1 MAINGLMQ
9 HLLQI
14 QTMVESQL
22 LRKPNVVGV
31 AVGLKETDGQWTD
44 QMAIVALVQQ
54 KLPAGSLTNAE
65 RIPRQIEDLPTDVYE
80 IGYVEALNALSPQG
94 RFRPTIPSG
103 VSMGHQSISAGTLGV
118 PVKDRATGDKL
129 LLSNNHVFANSN
141 DANVGDSILQ
151 PGPMDGGNFPAD
163 IVARLERYVPLR
175 YIEDA
180 ATPLPG
186 DNGGTPTP
194 TPNPS
199 PTPSGCTAVA
209 FNGLSMIANAM
220 AKMAGSGQRLVN
232 MTASAFSAE
241 ARAMSALS
249 ALGAVPDN
257 VADAA
262 VARPNDPS
270 MFTDEIRHIGRITG
284 TKAAQL
290 GMGVRKTG
298 RTTDFTQGMV
308 TLLNATVTV
317 AYTTSKGPRSARFTG
332 QVITQP
338 MSQGGDSGSLVVDS
352 VENKA
357 VGLLFAGSAQAS
369 IFTPIDTVLAAL
381 NVTF

>member
-1 MAINGLMQ
+1 MAFNNLMQ

-31 AVGLKETDGQWTD
+31 AVGLKETNGHWTD

-54 KLPAGSLTNAE
+54 KLPVSSLTNAE
-65 RIPRQIEDLPTDVYE
+65 RIPRQIDDLPTDVYE
-80 IGYVEALNALSPQG
+80 IGYVEALNTSPQA

-103 VSMGHQSISAGTLGV
+103 VSMGHQAISAGTLGV
-118 PVKDRATGDKL
+118 TVKDRDTGEKL

-141 DANVGDSILQ
+141 DASPGDSILQ

-180 ATPLPG
+180 ANPLPGG

-194 TPNPS
+194 NPTPS
-199 PTPSGCTAVA
+199 PTPNGCTSVA
-209 FNGLSMIANAM
+209 FSGLSMIANAL

-232 MTASAFSAE
+232 MTASAFSADVAA
-241 ARAMSALS
+241 ARIPTVQA
-249 ALGAVPDN
+249 AVPDN
-257 VADAA
+257 VVDAA
-262 VARPNDPS
+262 LAKPNDPS

-317 AYTTSKGPRSARFTG
+317 AYTTSKGARSARFTG

-338 MSQGGDSGSLVVDS
+338 MSQGGDSGSLIVDA
-352 VENKA
+352 VENRA

>member
-1 MAINGLMQ
+1 MAFNNLMQ

-31 AVGLKETDGQWTD
+31 AVGLKETNGHWTD

-54 KLPAGSLTNAE
+54 KLPVSSLTNAE
-65 RIPRQIEDLPTDVYE
+65 RIPRQIDDLPTDVYE
-80 IGYVEALNALSPQG
+80 IGYVEALNTSPQV

-103 VSMGHQSISAGTLGV
+103 VSMGHQAISAGTLGV
-118 PVKDRATGDKL
+118 TVKDRDTGEKL

-141 DANVGDSILQ
+141 DASPGDSILQ

-180 ATPLPG
+180 ANPLPGG

-194 TPNPS
+194 NPTPS
-199 PTPSGCTAVA
+199 PTPNGCTSVA
-209 FNGLSMIANAM
+209 FSGLSMIANAL

-232 MTASAFSAE
+232 MTASAFSADVAA
-241 ARAMSALS
+241 ARIPTVQA
-249 ALGAVPDN
+249 AVPDN
-257 VADAA
+257 VVDAA
-262 VARPNDPS
+262 LAKPNDPS

-284 TKAAQL
+284 TKAVQL

-317 AYTTSKGPRSARFTG
+317 AYTTSKGARSARFTG

-338 MSQGGDSGSLVVDS
+338 MSQGGDSGSLIVDA
-352 VENKA
+352 VENRA